1 MYILADETNVSNSES
16 VVPHPCSQ
24 VHYQISSLTGIQE
37 LRDDACRQIDEVNH
51 LVILQYSVVLHDLP
65 YERRHK
71 SHWRD
76 KEL

>member
-1 MYILADETNVSNSES
+1 MYILADETNKSNSEW

-24 VHYQISSLTGIQE
+24 VHYEIGSLTGIQE

-51 LVILQYSVVLHDLP
+51 FVILQYSVVLHDLP